1 MYYQK
6 RVSGDSLVIVLG
18 LDAFT
23 AGVGSVPGREHT
35 SHKSNGAKPH
45 PPSKKIEKAFLAA
58 ACSSFCRVLF
68 ELRDFQIRVPV
79 GTGGEEKGDR
89 QQVPGGMRRRR
100 GNTWPTREGSEEA
113 ANQNLPLAF
122 FVCLE
127 APLALQSCPSVVTM
141 ATHSPNRTLGVLS
154 HAPGAILADRA
165 LIGLQK
171 RGAGHVIV
179 GKGGGAGT
187 L

>member
-35 SHKSNGAKPH
+35 SHKSNGAQPH

-122 FVCLE
+122 FVCVWRLRW
-127 APLALQSCPSVVTM
+127 PFSLALQW
-141 ATHSPNRTLGVLS
+141 
-154 HAPGAILADRA
+154 
-165 LIGLQK
+165 
-171 RGAGHVIV
+171 
-179 GKGGGAGT
+179 
-187 L
+187 

>member
-1 MYYQK
+1 M
-6 RVSGDSLVIVLG
+6 GD
-18 LDAFT
+18 F
-23 AGVGSVPGREHT
+23 AGGPVVKNLPCNAGTVGSVPGRKHT
-35 SHKSNGAKPH
+35 SHKSNGAQPH

-122 FVCLE
+122 FVCVWRLRW
-127 APLALQSCPSVVTM
+127 PFSLALQW
-141 ATHSPNRTLGVLS
+141 
-154 HAPGAILADRA
+154 
-165 LIGLQK
+165 
-171 RGAGHVIV
+171 
-179 GKGGGAGT
+179 
-187 L
+187 